1 MHHSFGLARAI
12 HGIHVD
18 LPTLRLPRPDRRSM
32 RWASIRRYGT
42 SKAQPHTTCAR
53 NLQIHTTH
61 SHEVA
66 HAADYCRR
74 GRRKAAMIQ
83 PNTTHACTSYITA
96 LTALPSMTWWRMR
109 LVAARWLSPAR
120 RVVAGPVHFDKFSYV
135 PEVRTYVNAEGRSSR
150 NGSRKKYRRFW
161 PLCSCLCVSTSSL
174 LLRCKSL
181 SVSFRTTV
189 HRGQHSA
196 HATCDSAWR
205 HYGL

>member
-1 MHHSFGLARAI
+1 MVSTLTCLRFACPGPTADQCVGHPSAGTGRPKRNHTQ
-12 HGIHVD
+12 HV
-18 LPTLRLPRPDRRSM
+18 LETCKF
-32 RWASIRRYGT
+32 T
-42 SKAQPHTTCAR
+42 PHTAMR
-53 NLQIHTTH
+53 LHMQQITAG
-61 SHEVA
+61 VVDA
-66 HAADYCRR
+66 
-74 GRRKAAMIQ
+74 KATVIQ

-135 PEVRTYVNAEGRSSR
+135 LEVRTCVNAEGRSSR